1 MIKRISFLLVI
12 GSFFGCHKNQQKA
25 GCGTQVCTDIFA
37 SVGIHFTDKNGNAIV
52 VNNFTAVDQ
61 RTHLSVLPAHPVTG
75 IDNVGYY
82 VVTDDSVRSQLSTE
96 GDDILV
102 SATDPS
108 TNQTKT
114 VTLKL
119 SGGCNCHVDKVSG
132 VDTVAF
138 D

>member
-1 MIKRISFLLVI
+1 MLKKLLILLFI
-12 GSFFGCHKNQQKA
+12 GSCLGCHKNQQKA

-37 SVGIHFTDKNGNAIV
+37 IINIKFTDKNGNAITV
-52 VNNFTAVDQ
+52 QNYSVTNL
-61 RTHLSVLPAHPVTG
+61 RTHLKI
-75 IDNVGYY
+75 IDPGSTIIDLAYGYY
-82 VVTDDSVRSQLSTE
+82 LVADDSAKSQLSTE
-96 GDDILV
+96 GDDVLV

-119 SGGCNCHVDKVSG
+119 SGGCNCHVNKVSG